1 MPNKWRGCAQ
11 CSPGDIA
18 QFNRLPLETIA
29 TNELRSQTLASGLTY
44 RLVTSRRG
52 LVRLAAINDEE
63 WIEGEAITDPEMFAS
78 SIKETAQADIFSFAR
93 PLPACEPCYPFHFDW
108 DNAAAVRTA
117 DFTDWWDSLPQ
128 ETRKNVRRSQRRGVE
143 VSSVVFCDELV
154 SGIVKIYNETPIRQ
168 GRRFWHYGKSFEE
181 VKAANSTYLDRSE
194 FIGAFFKS
202 QLIGFM
208 KFVVVNN
215 VARVMQI
222 LSLDAHADKR
232 PTNALLA
239 KAVEICC
246 QKGISHLVYGKHVY
260 GKKENS
266 PVTEFKRRNGFE
278 RLDFPRYYVPLTRRG
293 SFAIRYRLYRGINEV
308 VPEAI
313 VTFFLTTRAAIYRY
327 GLNCRRTLNNKTK
340 LQRPSNQV

>member
-1 MPNKWRGCAQ
+1 V
-11 CSPGDIA
+11 IA
-18 QFNRLPLETIA
+18 RNFNRLALQSGATI
-29 TNELRSQTLASGLTY
+29 ELRSKTRASGLPY
-44 RLVTSRRG
+44 RLVMSRRG
-52 LVRLAAINDEE
+52 IVRIATIHDEE
-63 WIEGEAITDPEMFAS
+63 WIEGEPITDAEMFVGRMR
-78 SIKETAQADIFSFAR
+78 ETSPADIFSFAR

-108 DNAAAVRTA
+108 DNAAAVKTT
-117 DFTDWWDSLPQ
+117 DFAAWWDSLPQ
-128 ETRKNVRRSQRRGVE
+128 ETRKNVRRSQRRGVK
-143 VSSVVFCDELV
+143 VGSVVFCDQLV
-154 SGIVKIYNETPIRQ
+154 DGISNIYNETPIRQ

-194 FIGAFFKS
+194 FIGAFLNG

-208 KFVVVNN
+208 KFVVANN

-222 LSLDAHADKR
+222 LSLEAYADKR

-246 QKGISHLVYGKHVY
+246 EKGISHLVYGKHVY

-278 RLDFPRYYVPLTRRG
+278 RLDFARYYVPLTRKG
-293 SFAIRYRLYRGINEV
+293 SFAIQYRLYRGINEL

-313 VTFFLTTRAAIYRY
+313 VTLFLATRAAIYRHE
-327 GLNCRRTLNNKTK
+327 LNCRRLLNNKIN
-340 LQRPSNQV
+340 LQRSSNRV

>member
-1 MPNKWRGCAQ
+1 M
-11 CSPGDIA
+11 
-18 QFNRLPLETIA
+18 
-29 TNELRSQTLASGLTY
+29 RSKTLASDLAY

-52 LVRLAAINDEE
+52 LVRLVTIHDEE
-63 WIEGEAITDPEMFAS
+63 WIEGELITDPEMFVGRMR
-78 SIKETAQADIFSFAR
+78 ETPPADIFSFAR
-93 PLPACEPCYPFHFDW
+93 PLPAYEPCYPFHFDW

-143 VSSVVFCDELV
+143 VRSVVFCDQLID
-154 SGIVKIYNETPIRQ
+154 GILNIYNETPIRQ

-181 VKAANSTYLDRSE
+181 VKAANSTYLDRSQ
-194 FIGAFFKS
+194 FIGAFLNG

-215 VARVMQI
+215 IARVMQI

-246 QKGISHLVYGKHVY
+246 QKGISHFVYGKHVY

-293 SFAIRYRLYRGINEV
+293 SFAIRYGLYREINEV

-313 VTFFLTTRAAIYRY
+313 VTRFLTMRAAIYRH
-327 GLNCRRTLNNKTK
+327 GLSCRRMFNNKIS
-340 LQRPSNQV
+340 LQRSPNRI

>member
-1 MPNKWRGCAQ
+1 M
-11 CSPGDIA
+11 
-18 QFNRLPLETIA
+18 
-29 TNELRSQTLASGLTY
+29 RSKTRASGLAC
-44 RLVTSRRG
+44 RLVTSRQG
-52 LVRLAAINDEE
+52 LVRLATIHDEE
-63 WIEGEAITDPEMFAS
+63 WIEGEPSGDLEIFVRRMRDLPP
-78 SIKETAQADIFSFAR
+78 ADIFSFAR
-93 PLPACEPCYPFHFDW
+93 PLPACVPCYPYQFDW
-108 DNAAAVRTA
+108 DNAATVRTGHFA
-117 DFTDWWDSLPQ
+117 DWWDSLPQ

-143 VSSVVFCDELV
+143 VRSVVFCDQLID
-154 SGIVKIYNETPIRQ
+154 GIANIYNETPIRQ
-168 GRRFWHYGKSFEE
+168 GRRFWHYGKTFEE

-194 FIGAFFKS
+194 FIGAFFNR

-278 RLDFPRYYVPLTRRG
+278 RLDFPRYYMPLTRRG

-313 VTFFLTTRAAIYRY
+313 VTLFLATRAAIYRHE
-327 GLNCRRTLNNKTK
+327 LNCRRILNNKTN
-340 LQRPSNQV
+340 LQRSSSQV